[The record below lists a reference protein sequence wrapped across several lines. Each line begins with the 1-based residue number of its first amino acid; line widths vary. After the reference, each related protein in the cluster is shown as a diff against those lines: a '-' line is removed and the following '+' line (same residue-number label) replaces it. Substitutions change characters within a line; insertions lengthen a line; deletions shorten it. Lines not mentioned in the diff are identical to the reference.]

1 MTEENKGKAIYRK
14 LRARLKELKENGD
27 FYQRMA
33 NENFDKYLRAM
44 ADWDNY
50 RKRTAK
56 EYLEKEGDA
65 NRNLVA
71 KILPVLDNLDRA
83 LSSSRE
89 LCERDE
95 SFRSFYQG
103 VQMIDQQIHKILEAE
118 GLSVLKS
125 EGQPFDP
132 NRHEAVLTVE
142 SREHLPDTVLNEVE
156 KGFLFKDK
164 ILRPARVTV
173 SKPPAEPGPK
183 EEERSGGQN
192 NEQQTNDQI

>member
-1 MTEENKGKAIYRK
+1 VTEENKGRIMFRK
-14 LRARLKELKENGD
+14 LKARLKELMGQSNL
-27 FYQRMA
+27 YRQMA
-33 NENFDKYLRAM
+33 DENFDKYLRAM
-44 ADWDNY
+44 ADLDNF

-56 EYLEKEGDA
+56 EYLEKEGEA

-71 KILPVLDNLDRA
+71 KVLPVLDNLDRA
-83 LSSSRE
+83 LTSSKS

-95 SFRSFYQG
+95 SFQSFYLG

-132 NRHEAVLTVE
+132 TKHEAVLSVE
-142 SREHLPDTVLNEVE
+142 SREHQPDTVINEVE
-156 KGFLFKDK
+156 KGFLFRDR

-173 SKPPAEPGPK
+173 SKLPADNGERTGDPPA
-183 EEERSGGQN
+183 GQD
-192 NEQQTNDQI
+192 NEQPDGND

>member
-1 MTEENKGKAIYRK
+1 VTEENKGIKMYRK
-14 LRARLKELKENGD
+14 LRGRLKELMGQSNL
-27 FYQRMA
+27 YRQMA
-33 NENFDKYLRAM
+33 DENFDKYLRAM
-44 ADWDNY
+44 ADLDNF

-56 EYLEKEGDA
+56 EYLEKEGEA

-71 KILPVLDNLDRA
+71 KVLPVLDNLDRA

-89 LCERDE
+89 LCDRDE
-95 SFRSFYQG
+95 SFRSFYLG

-118 GLSVLKS
+118 GLSILKS

-132 NRHEAVLTVE
+132 NKHEAVLAVE

-156 KGFLFKDK
+156 KGFLFRDK

-173 SKPPAEPGPK
+173 SKLPAGNAESETDPP
-183 EEERSGGQN
+183 
-192 NEQQTNDQI
+192 NDQNDEQ

>member
-1 MTEENKGKAIYRK
+1 MTEENKGMVMYRK
-14 LRARLKELKENGD
+14 LRGRLKELMGQSTL
-27 FYQRMA
+27 YRQMA
-33 NENFDKYLRAM
+33 DENFDKYLRAM
-44 ADWDNY
+44 ADLDNY

-83 LSSSRE
+83 LSSSKE
-89 LCERDE
+89 LCDRDE
-95 SFRSFYQG
+95 SFRSFYLG

-118 GLSVLKS
+118 GLSILKS

-132 NRHEAVLTVE
+132 NKHEAVLAVE
-142 SREHLPDTVLNEVE
+142 SREHQPDTVLNEVE
-156 KGFLFKDK
+156 KGFLFRDK

-173 SKPPAEPGPK
+173 SKFPSEPEAK
-183 EEERSGGQN
+183 EEDPPSDQI
-192 NEQQTNDQI
+192 NEQ

>member
-1 MTEENKGKAIYRK
+1 MTEENKGRIMYRK
-14 LRARLKELKENGD
+14 LKARLKELMGQSNL
-27 FYQRMA
+27 YRQMA
-33 NENFDKYLRAM
+33 DENFDKYLRAM
-44 ADWDNY
+44 ADLDNY

-71 KILPVLDNLDRA
+71 KVLPVLDNLDRA
-83 LSSSRE
+83 LTSSKE

-95 SFRSFYQG
+95 SFRSFYLG

-118 GLSVLKS
+118 GLSILKS

-132 NRHEAVLTVE
+132 TKHEAVLTVE
-142 SREHLPDTVLNEVE
+142 SREHQPGIVLNEVE
-156 KGFLFKDK
+156 KGFLFREK

-173 SKPPAEPGPK
+173 SKLPAGNGESETDPP
-183 EEERSGGQN
+183 
-192 NEQQTNDQI
+192 NDQNDEQ

>member
-1 MTEENKGKAIYRK
+1 MTEENKGIKMYRK
-14 LRARLKELKENGD
+14 LRGRLKELMGQSNL
-27 FYQRMA
+27 YRQMA
-33 NENFDKYLRAM
+33 DENFDKYLRAM
-44 ADWDNY
+44 ADLDNY

-56 EYLEKEGDA
+56 EYLEKEGEA

-71 KILPVLDNLDRA
+71 KVLPVLDNLDRA

-89 LCERDE
+89 MCERDE
-95 SFRSFYQG
+95 SFRSFYLG

-118 GLSVLKS
+118 GLSILKS

-132 NRHEAVLTVE
+132 NKHEAVLAVE

-156 KGFLFKDK
+156 KGFLFRDK

-173 SKPPAEPGPK
+173 SKLPAGNGESETDPL
-183 EEERSGGQN
+183 
-192 NEQQTNDQI
+192 NDQNDEQ

>member
-1 MTEENKGKAIYRK
+1 VTEENKGMIMYRK
-14 LRARLKELKENGD
+14 LRGRLKELMGQSTL
-27 FYQRMA
+27 YRQMA
-33 NENFDKYLRAM
+33 DENFDKYLRAM
-44 ADWDNY
+44 ADLDNY

-83 LSSSRE
+83 LTSSKE
-89 LCERDE
+89 LCDRDE
-95 SFRSFYQG
+95 SFRSFYLG

-118 GLSVLKS
+118 GLSILKS

-132 NRHEAVLTVE
+132 TKHEAVLTVE
-142 SREHLPDTVLNEVE
+142 SREHTPGTVLNEAE
-156 KGFLFKDK
+156 KGFLFRDK

-173 SKPPAEPGPK
+173 SKLPAGNAESETDPP
-183 EEERSGGQN
+183 
-192 NEQQTNDQI
+192 NDQNDEQ

>member
-1 MTEENKGKAIYRK
+1 MTEENKGMIMYRK
-14 LRARLKELKENGD
+14 LRGRLKELMGQSNL
-27 FYQRMA
+27 YRQMA
-33 NENFDKYLRAM
+33 DENFDKYLRAM
-44 ADWDNY
+44 ADLDNY

-71 KILPVLDNLDRA
+71 KVLPVLDNLDRA

-95 SFRSFYQG
+95 SFRSFYLG

-118 GLSVLKS
+118 GLSILKS

-132 NRHEAVLTVE
+132 NKHEAVLAVE

-156 KGFLFKDK
+156 KGFLFRDK

-173 SKPPAEPGPK
+173 SKLPAGNAETEADQP
-183 EEERSGGQN
+183 
-192 NEQQTNDQI
+192 NDQNDEQ

>member
-1 MTEENKGKAIYRK
+1 MTEENRGMKLYRK
-14 LRARLKELKENGD
+14 IRGRLKELMGQSNL
-27 FYQRMA
+27 YRQMA
-33 NENFDKYLRAM
+33 DENFDKYLRAM
-44 ADWDNY
+44 ADLDNY

-83 LSSSRE
+83 LTSSKS
-89 LCERDE
+89 LCDRDE
-95 SFRSFYQG
+95 SFRSFYLG

-118 GLSVLKS
+118 GLSILKS

-132 NRHEAVLTVE
+132 VKHEAVLAVE
-142 SREHLPDTVLNEVE
+142 SREHLPDTVINEVE
-156 KGFLFKDK
+156 KGFLFRDK

-173 SKPPAEPGPK
+173 SKLPPEPEAK
-183 EEERSGGQN
+183 EEESPGGQN
-192 NEQQTNDQI
+192 GE

>member
-1 MTEENKGKAIYRK
+1 MTEENKGMIMYRK
-14 LRARLKELKENGD
+14 LRGRLKELMGQSNL
-27 FYQRMA
+27 YRQMA
-33 NENFDKYLRAM
+33 DENFDKYLRAM
-44 ADWDNY
+44 ADLDNY

-71 KILPVLDNLDRA
+71 KVLPVLDNLDRA
-83 LSSSRE
+83 LTSSKE
-89 LCERDE
+89 LCDRDE
-95 SFRSFYQG
+95 SFRSFYLG

-118 GLSVLKS
+118 GLSILKS

-132 NRHEAVLTVE
+132 TRHEAVLAVE

-156 KGFLFKDK
+156 KGFLFRDK

-173 SKPPAEPGPK
+173 SKLPAGNAESETDPPN
-183 EEERSGGQN
+183 GQN
-192 NEQQTNDQI
+192 DEQ